1 MIDKQLLS
9 ETVEQAIANTNL
21 FLVEV
26 IVAPDNK
33 ITVTVDSAEGVDIE
47 QCVSLTRTIE
57 ERFDRDVED
66 YELEVGS
73 AGVTAPFKVRQQYD
87 MNIGNPVE
95 VLTRDGRK
103 IHATLTA
110 VNDDFTAITVT
121 APEKVKEPGA
131 KRPKIVDVEQSINID
146 NIKSICYEIK
156 F

>member
-1 MIDKQLLS
+1 MIDKELLTA
-9 ETVEQAIANTNL
+9 TVEQAIANTNL

-26 IVAPDNK
+26 TVAPDNK
-33 ITVTVDSAEGVDIE
+33 LTVTVDSADGVDID
-47 QCVSLTRTIE
+47 QCVTLTRTIE
-57 ERFDRDVED
+57 EKFDREVED

-73 AGVTAPFKVRQQYD
+73 AGVTAPFKVRQQYE

-110 VNDDFTAITVT
+110 VSDDFTTVTVT

-131 KRPKIVDVEQSINID
+131 KRPKVVDVEQTINID

>member
-1 MIDKQLLS
+1 MIDKELLTA
-9 ETVEQAIANTNL
+9 TVEQAIANTNL

-26 IVAPDNK
+26 TVAPDNK
-33 ITVTVDSAEGVDIE
+33 LTVTVDSADGVDID
-47 QCVSLTRTIE
+47 QCVTITRTIE
-57 ERFDRDVED
+57 EKFDREVED

-73 AGVTAPFKVRQQYD
+73 AGV
-87 MNIGNPVE
+87 IGNPVE

-110 VNDDFTAITVT
+110 VSDDFTTVTVT

-131 KRPKIVDVEQSINID
+131 KRPKVVEVEQTINID